1 MRRSRVIIL
10 IVLVIVI
17 ITAAITFLLSKKGAE
32 EPPIVIPDNT
42 ENPFTGKMLPPDK
55 EIIKRQ
61 MVGHLGDGG
70 TITETPR
77 FNIYY
82 FAPDVFQVEI
92 KITNIA
98 DVRDEAIT
106 WFKDKGFSEN
116 DICKLPVT
124 FYLNPEV
131 ARKLEGSG
139 VSFNTLPDFCR

>member
-1 MRRSRVIIL
+1 MRRSWVIIL
-10 IVLVIVI
+10 IVLVVVI
-17 ITAAITFLLSKKGAE
+17 IAVAITFLLSKRE
-32 EPPIVIPDNT
+32 REVPSIVIPDNT
-42 ENPFTGKMLPPDK
+42 ENPFTGKTLPPDK

-92 KITNIA
+92 KTANIV
-98 DVRDEAIT
+98 DVRDEAIS

-131 ARKLEGSG
+131 AKKLEGSG

>member
-1 MRRSRVIIL
+1 M
-10 IVLVIVI
+10 VLVIVI
-17 ITAAITFLLSKKGAE
+17 VVAITLFLLSKRGRE
-32 EPPIVIPDNT
+32 VPPIVIPDNT
-42 ENPFTGKMLPPDK
+42 ENPFTGKTLPPDK

-82 FAPDVFQVEI
+82 FAPDIFQVEI

-98 DVRDEAIT
+98 DVRDEAIA

>member
-1 MRRSRVIIL
+1 M
-10 IVLVIVI
+10 VLVIVI
-17 ITAAITFLLSKKGAE
+17 IAVTITFFLLSKRGRE
-32 EPPIVIPDNT
+32 VPSIVIPDNT
-42 ENPFTGKMLPPDK
+42 ESPFTGKTLPPDK

-92 KITNIA
+92 KVTNIA

-106 WFKDKGFSEN
+106 WFKDKGFSED

-131 ARKLEGSG
+131 ARRLEGSG